1 MRASARACLCARV
14 LCVSVRRSTRWTRRS
29 RLFSVSSL
37 CSLTDLDESTG
48 ALASLCRLHT
58 ADLKPGVAQ
67 PAALRAAVAPHGWPP
82 PSRRR
87 EALAHRLS
95 AAGGGSAFRLHC
107 RPLAALPL
115 SGKDKFR
122 RSAAAKQ
129 RPDPAGWM
137 SVPIRPLHCGGSPG
151 RTAWRRLSGKHGAI
165 QLNSKVQET
174 AGRRPALRSSYIRCS
189 LGDVRLGYD
198 LNCGRINLKL
208 TSRR

>member
-95 AAGGGSAFRLHC
+95 AAGGGPAFRLHC

-174 AGRRPALRSSYIRCS
+174 AGRRPALRSSYIQPGGCET
-189 LGDVRLGYD
+189 
-198 LNCGRINLKL
+198 RIRPELRPHQL
-208 TSRR
+208 ETYYCSRR